1 MKISVNVAIVFKAL
15 GIERDQEIA
24 ELVASEETTLALL
37 APSLLECQQMKIF
50 SQQQAVEYIGDIIM
64 RMKTQQPVGVRTN
77 SRFQSNVS
85 KNYYITV
92 QLMFYV
98 G

>member
-85 KNYYITV
+85 RLKLLHSSAIT
-92 QLMFYV
+92 
-98 G
+98 